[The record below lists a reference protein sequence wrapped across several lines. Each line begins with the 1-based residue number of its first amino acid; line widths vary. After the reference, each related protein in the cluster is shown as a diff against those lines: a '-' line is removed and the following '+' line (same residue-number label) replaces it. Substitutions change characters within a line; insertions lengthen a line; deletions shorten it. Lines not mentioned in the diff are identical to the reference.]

1 MIGNT
6 FYIFLVYYRNVS
18 KDDPGVM
25 QLVTI
30 KDVAKK
36 ANVAVSTA
44 SYALNGVKK
53 VSPKTKEKVFEAA
66 RELNYRKN
74 GFASSL
80 KSTSTKTIALIL
92 SDLSGPFYSEL
103 IRGVQDVATDNKYD
117 LIACSSI
124 GGEKS
129 TAAKF
134 LLEHRVDGC
143 IVLASNITDDMLK
156 RAVNG
161 NFPVILLDRG
171 PLANSTVQVK
181 VDNKSGGYKATE
193 YLIKKGHHD
202 IAFVSG
208 PSDSQDNLQRFAGY
222 REALDKYNIP
232 FKDSWVINGNFTRKG
247 GESAANIIA
256 AQEKKPTAIFFA
268 NDEMALGGIE
278 AFKRRNVKI
287 PEEISIIGFDDILE
301 AKFINPALTTVQQP
315 KYEMG
320 ASAAYM
326 LFRMLKQ
333 EKVSDIFELHTDLI
347 VRNSVIEK

>member
-1 MIGNT
+1 M
-6 FYIFLVYYRNVS
+6 L
-18 KDDPGVM
+18 GVE

-53 VSPKTKEKVFEAA
+53 VSPKTKEKVFQAA

-103 IRGVQDVATDNKYD
+103 IRGVQDVATDHKYD

-143 IVLASNITDDMLK
+143 IILASNITDEMIE
-156 RAVNG
+156 RAADES
-161 NFPVILLDRG
+161 FPVILLDREPG
-171 PLANSTVQVK
+171 IASAVNVK
-181 VDNKSGGYKATE
+181 VDNKQGSYKATE
-193 YLIKKGHHD
+193 HLIKNGHTE
-202 IAFVSG
+202 IAFISG
-208 PSDSQDNLQRFAGY
+208 PSDSYDNIQRFAGY
-222 REALDKYNIP
+222 KEALDHYHISL
-232 FKDSWVINGNFTRKG
+232 KDSWVISGNFTREG
-247 GESAANIIA
+247 GESAANILA
-256 AQEKKPTAIFFA
+256 AQDQKPTAVFFA
-268 NDEMALGGIE
+268 NDEMALGGME
-278 AFKRRNVKI
+278 AFKRRKINV
-287 PEEISIIGFDDILE
+287 PGDISIIGFDDILE
-301 AKFINPALTTVQQP
+301 AKFTNPALTTIRQP
-315 KYEMG
+315 MYEMG
-320 ASAAYM
+320 ASAAYK

-333 EKVSDIFELHTDLI
+333 EEVSGSFVLHTDLV
-347 VRNSVIEK
+347 VRDSVAEK